1 MTITNHKCIHEVNGT
16 RIDTVFPCETGA
28 PHQEQAR
35 ECALL
40 HKATLRERNE
50 IEQTAKTKGAQVREA
65 DTRCPFYGSGICQK
79 DCPHFQ

>member
-28 PHQEQAR
+28 PHQEKAR

-40 HKATLRERNE
+40 QNATLRERNE
-50 IEQTAKTKGAQVREA
+50 IEQTAK
-65 DTRCPFYGSGICQK
+65 
-79 DCPHFQ
+79 